1 MYDAQLYILDPV
13 DIPNYVDR
21 RWSDGQG
28 EVRVSPVH
36 WNLEKT
42 TEWVSRKRI
51 MGRRVARRFGRSPAR
66 SLANRA
72 SVSVVIIAAW
82 LDLIAARYDDKRPAP
97 SRNTGHRCSPN
108 GLRISPSAFTASWL
122 WHVGRVCKQASEHRI
137 HTLHTTCSRHRN
149 AICPANDSLAL
160 SVTEV
165 QAPFSPLAY
174 PRTALRRLYSRGKCR
189 RARLCNSRV

>member
-1 MYDAQLYILDPV
+1 MISNYTYPDPV

-21 RWSDGQG
+21 PWNDRQG
-28 EVRVSPVH
+28 EVRVSSP
-36 WNLEKT
+36 LK
-42 TEWVSRKRI
+42 SRVNDW
-51 MGRRVARRFGRSPAR
+51 MGFAEADNGLAGGASFRLYIRSLAR

-82 LDLIAARYDDKRPAP
+82 LNLTVARYDDKRPAP

-137 HTLHTTCSRHRN
+137 HTPYH
-149 AICPANDSLAL
+149 
-160 SVTEV
+160 VF
-165 QAPFSPLAY
+165 QAP
-174 PRTALRRLYSRGKCR
+174 
-189 RARLCNSRV
+189 

>member
-1 MYDAQLYILDPV
+1 MTHNYISS
-13 DIPNYVDR
+13 IPLISRITWIDVGMTDR
-21 RWSDGQG
+21 ERS
-28 EVRVSPVH
+28 VSPVH

-51 MGRRVARRFGRSPAR
+51 MGWRVAVSFRLRVRSLAR

-82 LDLIAARYDDKRPAP
+82 LNLTAARYDDKRPAP

-137 HTLHTTCSRHRN
+137 HTPYH
-149 AICPANDSLAL
+149 
-160 SVTEV
+160 VF
-165 QAPFSPLAY
+165 QAP
-174 PRTALRRLYSRGKCR
+174 
-189 RARLCNSRV
+189 